1 MLTSSELGLCVHISS
16 CRDRIPSEKEETG
29 TADGPYNTFCSEG
42 EQENGLGAGD
52 RHGDGWSW
60 MFVTGDPGAG
70 TPSAMDDMV
79 GRGKM
84 VMQKEGA
91 PGYWNR

>member
-1 MLTSSELGLCVHISS
+1 MHSSS
-16 CRDRIPSEKEETG
+16 CRARTPCEKEETG
-29 TADGPYNTFCSEG
+29 TADHPFNMFCSEG

-52 RHGDGWSW
+52 RQGDGWNW

-70 TPSAMDDMV
+70 MPFAMDDMV

-84 VMQKEGA
+84 
-91 PGYWNR
+91 